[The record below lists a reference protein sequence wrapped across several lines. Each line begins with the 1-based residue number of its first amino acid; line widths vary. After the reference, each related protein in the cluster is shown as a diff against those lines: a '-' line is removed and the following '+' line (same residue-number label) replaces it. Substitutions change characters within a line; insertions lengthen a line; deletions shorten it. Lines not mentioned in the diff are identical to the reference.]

1 MKNLASIAINLAA
14 SGGLVFAIL
23 AGSGGIALSEGP
35 EDLERTES
43 SAPPHLVIGL
53 DLSKSNPLI
62 SSEVFAAQVAARVGD
77 EIRGLPIRARVT
89 VRSFGVYD
97 TSSNTLRID
106 QVISG
111 RARPGDVADGI
122 QALVA
127 NLPRLVREGKL
138 KAQMKTNIIPFLETM
153 SDGLDC
159 SHPTRIV
166 LLTDGAE
173 DSELGRLT
181 RSGGRLPEPRAG
193 AFAGCDELVMLGI
206 GRGFNSPSVTQRF
219 RAAWSEWAEGA
230 GFDRF
235 TGLYDW

>member
-1 MKNLASIAINLAA
+1 MKNLVRISV
-14 SGGLVFAIL
+14 GLVISAGLAFGIL
-23 AGSGGIALSEGP
+23 SSTADAALSEEQETTDRP
-35 EDLERTES
+35 
-43 SAPPHLVIGL
+43 AAPHLVIGL

-62 SSEVFAAQVAARVGD
+62 TSDVFAAQVAERLAD

-89 VRSFGVYD
+89 VRSFGAYD
-97 TSSNTLRID
+97 TNSNPLRID

-111 RARPGDVADGI
+111 RARPDDVAQGI
-122 QALVA
+122 QAIVA

-138 KAQMKTNIIPFLETM
+138 QAQMKTNIVPFLETL
-153 SDGLDC
+153 SGSIDC
-159 SHPTRIV
+159 TQPTKIV

-181 RSGGRLPEPRAG
+181 RSGGHLPDPRAG
-193 AFAGCDELVMLGI
+193 AFSGCDELLMLGI
-206 GRGFNSPSVTQRF
+206 GRGFNSPSTTERF
-219 RAAWSEWAEGA
+219 RTAWTIWADGA

>member
-1 MKNLASIAINLAA
+1 MNRIAATVFGLLLSSGLAF
-14 SGGLVFAIL
+14 GLL
-23 AGSGGIALSEGP
+23 PGSADAALSE
-35 EDLERTES
+35 ES
-43 SAPPHLVIGL
+43 AGPPHLVIGL
-53 DLSKSNPLI
+53 DLSKSNPLV
-62 SSEVFAAQVAARVGD
+62 SSATYAAQVAARLAD
-77 EIRGLPIRARVT
+77 EIRGLPIRAKVT
-89 VRSFGVYD
+89 VRSFGAYD
-97 TSSNTLRID
+97 TGSNSLRID

-111 RARPGDVADGI
+111 RARPDDVAEGI

-138 KAQMKTNIIPFLETM
+138 EAQMKTNIVPFLDTM
-153 SDGLDC
+153 SAGIDC
-159 SHPTRIV
+159 STPTRII

-193 AFAGCDELVMLGI
+193 SYAGCDELLMLGI
-206 GRGFNSPSVTQRF
+206 GRGFDSPSTTARF
-219 RAAWSEWAEGA
+219 RTAWAGWAEGA